1 MRLLSSEV
9 RKVHL
14 HNLTMGTSQ
23 PGDRA
28 FLVLPRQCAQPKL
41 DIAAIAR
48 ELAHSQSGDATLRI
62 LFEWSQVSSWPF
74 EAPSAAAVQAWH
86 ETAPPISRAA
96 FVHDQKWNRHA
107 AILSALMR
115 LGHAQVRSFR
125 PSDYDRATA
134 WLEQGPQLPAFDAG
148 PLVTIKK
155 AIDL

>member
-1 MRLLSSEV
+1 MQLA
-9 RKVHL
+9 
-14 HNLTMGTSQ
+14 MGTSQ

-28 FLVLPRQCAQPKL
+28 FFVLRRQGAQPKL

-48 ELAHSQSGDATLRI
+48 ELAHSISGGTAVRL
-62 LFEWSQVSSWPF
+62 LFDWSQVSSWPF
-74 EAPSAAAVQAWH
+74 EAPSAAAVQAWN

-115 LGHAQVRSFR
+115 VGHAQVRSFR
-125 PSDYDRATA
+125 PPDYDNAIA
-134 WLEQGPQLPAFDAG
+134 WLEQGRQSSAPGAS
-148 PLVTIKK
+148 PLVAVKK